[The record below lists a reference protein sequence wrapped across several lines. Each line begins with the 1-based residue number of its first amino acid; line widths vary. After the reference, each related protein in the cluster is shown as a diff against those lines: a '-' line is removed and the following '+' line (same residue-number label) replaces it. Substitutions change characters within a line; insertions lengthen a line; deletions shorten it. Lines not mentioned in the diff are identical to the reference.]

1 MRSNQPVADILLW
14 DCDNHLEKEGGKR
27 LFRMRQG
34 NIKTYLKQFFE
45 DINGCSEYG
54 RDVVNQ
60 LREDMLDREIWRNMI
75 RKVSI
80 AQKNKY
86 EDNNNTNTS
95 TITNTTTTI
104 AKRRGRPP
112 GKRAIQRSD
121 ISLIKSAAKRKAR
134 VPNL

>member
-14 DCDNHLEKEGGKR
+14 DCDNHLEKKGGKR
-27 LFRMRQG
+27 LFRRGQG
-34 NIKTYLKQFFE
+34 NTKTYLNQLFE
-45 DINGCSEYG
+45 EINGCSEYG
-54 RDVVNQ
+54 RDVNQ
-60 LREDMLDREIWRNMI
+60 SREDMLDREIWRNMI

-95 TITNTTTTI
+95 TITINTSII

-112 GKRAIQRSD
+112 GKRVIQSYD
-121 ISLIKSAAKRKAR
+121 ISPI
-134 VPNL
+134 